1 MFLKFSQNLQENTCA
16 RVSFLTELQAESSN
30 FIKKKTLSQVLSC
43 EFCETFKNT
52 FVSGTSPVAASA
64 TSFRYIRNDAFK

>member
-52 FVSGTSPVAASA
+52 FVSGTPPVAASA
-64 TSFRYIRNDAFK
+64 TFFRYVRNDAFK